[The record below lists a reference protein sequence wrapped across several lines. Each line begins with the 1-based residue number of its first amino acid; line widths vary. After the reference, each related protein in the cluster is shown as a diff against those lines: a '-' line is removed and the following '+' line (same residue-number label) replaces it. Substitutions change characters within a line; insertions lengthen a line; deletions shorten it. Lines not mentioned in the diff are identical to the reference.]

1 MVEEGVYIP
10 IEELENYEQLEKKLN
25 ELKITYS
32 ELEEK
37 YKKLESEHGNCVKEA
52 ERSKQ
57 SVEKVDAE
65 KEDEKEIPE
74 TLEEQPLEKKVKKV
88 EVPKKNKK
96 PANKPVK
103 KNSSYPWYKIID
115 RKDLE

>member
-65 KEDEKEIPE
+65 KEDEKEDEKEIPE

-88 EVPKKNKK
+88 EAPKKKK
-96 PANKPVK
+96 QPVK